1 MKKLLRKNQIIITAL
16 VVMVALAGYLSL
28 TNEEDLAIGVLN
40 NGSAVSEQAAEGMD
54 DAEGTDGKASEEASV
69 SGEEGSVPSDG
80 GAAEKD
86 AVASENVAA
95 DDAADSEV
103 QDDAVADISDED
115 IAAAEQKDSSEASKE
130 NAGEAVLVNN
140 TVTSDYFESAK
151 LSREQTRA
159 KNKETLLEL
168 VNSKS
173 ASDAQKEQ
181 AMNEIVSMTAVNEK
195 ETATENLLAAK
206 GFEEVVVTIVD
217 DSVDVIVN
225 AEKLNEQQI
234 AQIEDVVKR
243 KTECASDKI
252 VISPVGKK
260 G

>member
-28 TNEEDLAIGVLN
+28 TDDSELAVGVLN
-40 NGSAVSEQAAEGMD
+40 QQ
-54 DAEGTDGKASEEASV
+54 DAENGTDGTAPENAETENQTAESV
-69 SGEEGSVPSDG
+69 SQ
-80 GAAEKD
+80 AA
-86 AVASENVAA
+86 AMGNAA
-95 DDAADSEV
+95 DDAAGSEV
-103 QDDAVADISDED
+103 ADDAVTDISDED
-115 IAAAEQKDSSEASKE
+115 IASKE

-140 TVTSDYFESAK
+140 TVTNDYFEAAK

-168 VNSKS
+168 VNSDS
-173 ASDAQKEQ
+173 ASDVQKEK
-181 AMNEIVSMTAVNEK
+181 AMNEIVAMTAVNEK

-206 GFEEVVVTIVD
+206 GFQDVVVTIVD

-225 AEKLNEQQI
+225 AESLTEQQI

-243 KTECASDKI
+243 KSECASDKI

>member
-1 MKKLLRKNQIIITAL
+1 MKKLMRKNQIIITAL

-28 TNEEDLAIGVLN
+28 TDEEDLAIGVLN
-40 NGSAVSEQAAEGMD
+40 RGSAVSEQALEGNAEET
-54 DAEGTDGKASEEASV
+54 AAA
-69 SGEEGSVPSDG
+69 GENQ
-80 GAAEKD
+80 AAAGENA
-86 AVASENVAA
+86 AVTEVA
-95 DDAADSEV
+95 DDTV
-103 QDDAVADISDED
+103 TDISDED
-115 IAAAEQKDSSEASKE
+115 VAKTEEKEASKE

-140 TVTSDYFESAK
+140 TVTGDYFEAAK

-168 VNSKS
+168 VNSKT
-173 ASDAQKEQ
+173 ASDAQKEK
-181 AMNEIVSMTAVNEK
+181 AMNEIVAMTSVNEK
-195 ETATENLLAAK
+195 ETATETLLAAK
-206 GFEEVVVTIVD
+206 GFNEAVVTIVD

-225 AEKLNEQQI
+225 AEKLTEQQI

-243 KTECASDKI
+243 KTECAPDKI

>member
-28 TNEEDLAIGVLN
+28 TDEEDLAVGVLN
-40 NGSAVSEQAAEGMD
+40 QSEQAAGD
-54 DAEGTDGKASEEASV
+54 
-69 SGEEGSVPSDG
+69 
-80 GAAEKD
+80 EKD
-86 AVASENVAA
+86 AADNVAA
-95 DDAADSEV
+95 ENGTGSAV
-103 QDDAVADISDED
+103 QDDTVADISDED
-115 IAAAEQKDSSEASKE
+115 VAAEEKKSDNEVSSKE
-130 NAGEAVLVNN
+130 NAGEAVLVSN
-140 TVTSDYFESAK
+140 TVTGDYFEAAK

-168 VNSKS
+168 VNSNT
-173 ASDAQKEQ
+173 ASEAQKEK
-181 AMNEIVSMTAVNEK
+181 AMNEIVAMTAINEK

-206 GFEEVVVTIVD
+206 GFQDVVVTIVD

-225 AEKLNEQQI
+225 AESLKEQQI

-243 KTECASDKI
+243 KLECASDKI

>member
-28 TNEEDLAIGVLN
+28 TDEEDLAVGVLN
-40 NGSAVSEQAAEGMD
+40 QSEQAAGGEG
-54 DAEGTDGKASEEASV
+54 
-69 SGEEGSVPSDG
+69 
-80 GAAEKD
+80 KD
-86 AVASENVAA
+86 AAENVAA
-95 DDAADSEV
+95 ENGTGPAV
-103 QDDAVADISDED
+103 QDDTVADISDED
-115 IAAAEQKDSSEASKE
+115 VAAEEKKSDNEVSSKE
-130 NAGEAVLVNN
+130 NAGEAVLVSN
-140 TVTSDYFESAK
+140 TVTGDYFEAAK

-168 VNSKS
+168 VNSNT
-173 ASDAQKEQ
+173 ASEAQKEK
-181 AMNEIVSMTAVNEK
+181 AMNEIVAMTAVNEK

-206 GFEEVVVTIVD
+206 GFQDVVVTIVD

-225 AEKLNEQQI
+225 AESLKEQQI

-243 KTECASDKI
+243 KLECASDKI

-260 G
+260 E

>member
-28 TNEEDLAIGVLN
+28 TDEDDLAVGVLN
-40 NGSAVSEQAAEGMD
+40 NSAVTEEAAGDQKETEKAEDEVVAENASATPAAED
-54 DAEGTDGKASEEASV
+54 ET
-69 SGEEGSVPSDG
+69 
-80 GAAEKD
+80 
-86 AVASENVAA
+86 
-95 DDAADSEV
+95 
-103 QDDAVADISDED
+103 VADISDED
-115 IAAAEQKDSSEASKE
+115 VAAKE

-140 TVTSDYFESAK
+140 TVTGDYFEAAK

-168 VNSKS
+168 VNSKT
-173 ASDAQKEQ
+173 ASEAQKEK
-181 AMNEIVSMTAVNEK
+181 AMNEIVAMTAVNEK

-206 GFEEVVVTIVD
+206 GFNDVVVTIVD

-225 AEKLNEQQI
+225 AEKLTEQQI

>member
-28 TNEEDLAIGVLN
+28 TDEEDLAVGVLN
-40 NGSAVSEQAAEGMD
+40 QSEQAAD
-54 DAEGTDGKASEEASV
+54 DGK
-69 SGEEGSVPSDG
+69 D
-80 GAAEKD
+80 AA
-86 AVASENVAA
+86 ENVAA
-95 DDAADSEV
+95 ENGTGPAV
-103 QDDAVADISDED
+103 QDDTEADISDED
-115 IAAAEQKDSSEASKE
+115 VAAEEKKSDNEVSSKE
-130 NAGEAVLVNN
+130 NAGEAVLVSN
-140 TVTSDYFESAK
+140 TVTGDYFEAAK

-168 VNSKS
+168 VNSNT
-173 ASDAQKEQ
+173 ASEAQKEK
-181 AMNEIVSMTAVNEK
+181 AMNEIVAMTAVNEK

-206 GFEEVVVTIVD
+206 GFQDVVVTIVD

-225 AEKLNEQQI
+225 AESLKEQQI

-243 KTECASDKI
+243 KLECASDKI

-260 G
+260 

>member
-28 TNEEDLAIGVLN
+28 TDDSELAVGVLN
-40 NGSAVSEQAAEGMD
+40 QQDAENVAEG
-54 DAEGTDGKASEEASV
+54 GTDGT
-69 SGEEGSVPSDG
+69 VPED
-80 GAAEKD
+80 AETENQT
-86 AVASENVAA
+86 AENVSQAAATGNAA
-95 DDAADSEV
+95 DEVADSEV
-103 QDDAVADISDED
+103 ADDAVTDISDED
-115 IAAAEQKDSSEASKE
+115 IASKE

-140 TVTSDYFESAK
+140 TVTGDYFEAAK

-168 VNSKS
+168 VNSDS
-173 ASDAQKEQ
+173 ASEAQKEK
-181 AMNEIVSMTAVNEK
+181 AMNEIVAMTAVNEK

-206 GFEEVVVTIVD
+206 GFQDVVVTIVD

-225 AEKLNEQQI
+225 AESLTEQQI

-243 KTECASDKI
+243 KSECASDKI

>member
-1 MKKLLRKNQIIITAL
+1 MKKLLRKNQIIITTL

-80 GAAEKD
+80 VAAENTSAED
-86 AVASENVAA
+86 SVA
-95 DDAADSEV
+95 SEV

>member
-28 TNEEDLAIGVLN
+28 TGEEELALN
-40 NGSAVSEQAAEGMD
+40 LTGDGTMAQSEQEST
-54 DAEGTDGKASEEASV
+54 ENTE
-69 SGEEGSVPSDG
+69 
-80 GAAEKD
+80 
-86 AVASENVAA
+86 ENV
-95 DDAADSEV
+95 DDSE
-103 QDDAVADISDED
+103 VADISDED
-115 IAAAEQKDSSEASKE
+115 TAGETTEQVDSENVASKE

-140 TVTSDYFESAK
+140 TVKGDYFESAK

-168 VNSKS
+168 VNSKT
-173 ASDAQKEQ
+173 ASDAQKEK
-181 AMNEIVSMTAVNEK
+181 AMNEIVAMTAVNEK

-206 GFEEVVVTIVD
+206 GFDETVVTIVN

-225 AEKLNEQQI
+225 AEELTEQQI

-243 KTECASDKI
+243 KAECTSDKI

-260 G
+260 Q

>member
-28 TNEEDLAIGVLN
+28 TDEEDLAVGVLN
-40 NGSAVSEQAAEGMD
+40 QSEQAAGD
-54 DAEGTDGKASEEASV
+54 
-69 SGEEGSVPSDG
+69 
-80 GAAEKD
+80 EKD
-86 AVASENVAA
+86 AADNVAA
-95 DDAADSEV
+95 ENGTGSAV
-103 QDDAVADISDED
+103 QDDTVADISDED
-115 IAAAEQKDSSEASKE
+115 VAAEEKKSDNEVSSKE
-130 NAGEAVLVNN
+130 NAGEAVLVSN
-140 TVTSDYFESAK
+140 TVTGDYFEAAK

-168 VNSKS
+168 VNSNT
-173 ASDAQKEQ
+173 ASEAQKEK
-181 AMNEIVSMTAVNEK
+181 AMNEIVAMTAINEK

-206 GFEEVVVTIVD
+206 GFQDVVVTIVD

-225 AEKLNEQQI
+225 AESLKEQQI

-243 KTECASDKI
+243 KLECASDKI

-260 G
+260 

>member
-1 MKKLLRKNQIIITAL
+1 MRKNQIIITAL

-28 TNEEDLAIGVLN
+28 TDEEDLAIGVLN
-40 NGSAVSEQAAEGMD
+40 RGSAASEQAL
-54 DAEGTDGKASEEASV
+54 
-69 SGEEGSVPSDG
+69 EGSTEDT
-80 GAAEKD
+80 AAE
-86 AVASENVAA
+86 ENEAAAGENTAAA
-95 DDAADSEV
+95 DVEDET
-103 QDDAVADISDED
+103 VADISDED
-115 IAAAEQKDSSEASKE
+115 VAKSEEKEASKE
-130 NAGEAVLVNN
+130 NAGEAVLVSN
-140 TVTSDYFESAK
+140 TVTGDYFEAAK

-173 ASDAQKEQ
+173 ASDAQKEK
-181 AMNEIVSMTAVNEK
+181 AMNEIVAMTSVNEK
-195 ETATENLLAAK
+195 ETATETLLAAK
-206 GFEEVVVTIVD
+206 GFNEAVVTIVD

-225 AEKLNEQQI
+225 AEKLTEQQI

>member
-28 TNEEDLAIGVLN
+28 TDDSELAIGVLN
-40 NGSAVSEQAAEGMD
+40 QQ
-54 DAEGTDGKASEEASV
+54 DA
-69 SGEEGSVPSDG
+69 
-80 GAAEKD
+80 
-86 AVASENVAA
+86 ENVAESGADGTVPEDAETENQTAESVSQAAAQGSEVA
-95 DDAADSEV
+95 DDAV
-103 QDDAVADISDED
+103 TDISDED
-115 IAAAEQKDSSEASKE
+115 IASKE

-140 TVTSDYFESAK
+140 TVTGDYFEAAK

-168 VNSKS
+168 VNSDS
-173 ASDAQKEQ
+173 ASEAQKEK
-181 AMNEIVSMTAVNEK
+181 AMNEIVAMTSINEK

-206 GFEEVVVTIVD
+206 GFQDVVVTIVD

-225 AEKLNEQQI
+225 AESLTEQQI

-243 KTECASDKI
+243 KSECASDKI

>member
-1 MKKLLRKNQIIITAL
+1 MKKLMRKNQIIITAL

-28 TNEEDLAIGVLN
+28 TDEEDLAIGVLN
-40 NGSAVSEQAAEGMD
+40 RGSAASEQAL
-54 DAEGTDGKASEEASV
+54 
-69 SGEEGSVPSDG
+69 EGSTEDT
-80 GAAEKD
+80 AAE
-86 AVASENVAA
+86 ENEAAAGENTAAA
-95 DDAADSEV
+95 DVEDET
-103 QDDAVADISDED
+103 VADISDED
-115 IAAAEQKDSSEASKE
+115 VAKSEEKEASKE
-130 NAGEAVLVNN
+130 NAGEAVLVSN
-140 TVTSDYFESAK
+140 TVTGDYFEAAK

-173 ASDAQKEQ
+173 ASDAQKEK
-181 AMNEIVSMTAVNEK
+181 AMNEIVAMTSVNEK
-195 ETATENLLAAK
+195 ETATETLLAAK
-206 GFEEVVVTIVD
+206 GFNEAVVTIVD

-225 AEKLNEQQI
+225 AEKLTEQQI

>member
-40 NGSAVSEQAAEGMD
+40 NGSAVSEQAAEGTD

-69 SGEEGSVPSDG
+69 PGDG

-95 DDAADSEV
+95 DDAAASEV

-243 KTECASDKI
+243 KSECASDKI

>member
-1 MKKLLRKNQIIITAL
+1 MKKLMRKNQIIITAL

-28 TNEEDLAIGVLN
+28 TDEEDLAIGVLN
-40 NGSAVSEQAAEGMD
+40 RGSAASEQAAEGMD

-80 GAAEKD
+80 VAAENTSAED
-86 AVASENVAA
+86 SVA
-95 DDAADSEV
+95 SEV

>member
-40 NGSAVSEQAAEGMD
+40 SGSAVSEQAAV
-54 DAEGTDGKASEEASV
+54 GTEDVAD
-69 SGEEGSVPSDG
+69 GSV
-80 GAAEKD
+80 AAENASAGD
-86 AVASENVAA
+86 A
-95 DDAADSEV
+95 DAAGV
-103 QDDAVADISDED
+103 GDDTVADISDED
-115 IAAAEQKDSSEASKE
+115 IAAMEQKSSSEASKE

-168 VNSKS
+168 VNSKT
-173 ASDAQKEQ
+173 ASEVQKEK
-181 AMNEIVSMTAVNEK
+181 AMNEIVAMTAVNEK

-225 AEKLNEQQI
+225 AEQLNEQQI

-243 KTECASDKI
+243 KTECAADKI

>member
-40 NGSAVSEQAAEGMD
+40 NGSAVSEQAAEGTD

-69 SGEEGSVPSDG
+69 PGDG

>member
-40 NGSAVSEQAAEGMD
+40 NGSAVSEQAAEGTD

-80 GAAEKD
+80 VAAENASAED
-86 AVASENVAA
+86 SVA
-95 DDAADSEV
+95 SEV

>member
-28 TNEEDLAIGVLN
+28 TDEEDLAVGVLN
-40 NGSAVSEQAAEGMD
+40 QSEQAAGD
-54 DAEGTDGKASEEASV
+54 
-69 SGEEGSVPSDG
+69 
-80 GAAEKD
+80 EKD
-86 AVASENVAA
+86 AAENVAA
-95 DDAADSEV
+95 ENGTGSAV
-103 QDDAVADISDED
+103 QDDTVADISDED
-115 IAAAEQKDSSEASKE
+115 VAAEEKKSDNEVSSKE
-130 NAGEAVLVNN
+130 NAGEAVLVSN
-140 TVTSDYFESAK
+140 TVTGDYFEAAK

-168 VNSKS
+168 VNSNT
-173 ASDAQKEQ
+173 ASEAQKDK
-181 AMNEIVSMTAVNEK
+181 AMNEIVAMTAINEK

-206 GFEEVVVTIVD
+206 GFQDVVVTIVD

-225 AEKLNEQQI
+225 AESLKEQQI

-243 KTECASDKI
+243 KLECASDKI

-260 G
+260 

>member
-1 MKKLLRKNQIIITAL
+1 MKKLMRKNQIIITAL

-28 TNEEDLAIGVLN
+28 TDEEDLAIGVLN
-40 NGSAVSEQAAEGMD
+40 RGSAASEQAL
-54 DAEGTDGKASEEASV
+54 
-69 SGEEGSVPSDG
+69 EGSTEDT
-80 GAAEKD
+80 AAE
-86 AVASENVAA
+86 ANEAAAGENTAAA
-95 DDAADSEV
+95 DVEDET
-103 QDDAVADISDED
+103 VADISDED
-115 IAAAEQKDSSEASKE
+115 VAKSEEKEASKE
-130 NAGEAVLVNN
+130 NAGEAVLVSN
-140 TVTSDYFESAK
+140 TVTGDYFEAAK

-173 ASDAQKEQ
+173 ASDAQKEK
-181 AMNEIVSMTAVNEK
+181 AMNEIVAMTSVNEK
-195 ETATENLLAAK
+195 ETATETLLAAK
-206 GFEEVVVTIVD
+206 GFNEAVVTIVD

-225 AEKLNEQQI
+225 AEKLTEQQI